1 MSKQTGL
8 GDNFYIAGY
17 NVSGDVNSLSRIN
30 GGPAALNVTAID
42 KSAPERLGGKRDGGF
57 TFTSIF
63 NDATGQ
69 QHEALKTL
77 PLASR
82 IGTYFHGRAIGSPAA
97 SCMAKQIDYNGTRD
111 EEGLLTF
118 AVDVQADGYG
128 LEWGEQLT
136 AGVRTDTAATNG
148 ASFDGGASSSF
159 GAQAYLQVF
168 SVTGTSVTVT
178 LEDSADNVSFAAIT
192 GGAFSAV
199 LASARSDQ
207 RIAMTGTI
215 RRYVRAV
222 TSGTFSNA
230 QFAVQFVRNA
240 TAVVF

>member
-30 GGPAALNVTAID
+30 GGPAALDVTAID
-42 KSAPERLGGKRDGGF
+42 KSALERLGGKRDGGF
-57 TFTSIF
+57 TFTSIL

-69 QHEALKTL
+69 QHAALKTL
-77 PLASR
+77 PLASH
-82 IGTYFHGRAIGSPAA
+82 IGTYFRGQGIGNPAA

-136 AGVRTDTAATNG
+136 VGVRTDTAATNG
-148 ASFDGGASSSF
+148 ASFDGGASSAF

-222 TSGTFSNA
+222 TSGTFNPAS
-230 QFAVQFVRNA
+230 FAVQFVRNA

>member
-1 MSKQTGL
+1 MAKQSGL

-17 NVSGDVNSLSRIN
+17 DLSGDVNLLSRIN
-30 GGPAALNVTAID
+30 GGPAALDVTPIN
-42 KSAPERLGGKRDGGF
+42 KSAMERLGGKRDGGF

-69 QHEALKTL
+69 QHAALSTL
-77 PLASR
+77 PTTSR
-82 IGTYFHGRAIGSPAA
+82 IGTYFRGQAIGNPAA
-97 SCMAKQIDYNGTRD
+97 SCQALQIMYDGDRGEDGMFVFT
-111 EEGLLTF
+111 
-118 AVDVQADGYG
+118 ADLQSNEFG

-148 ASFDGGASSSF
+148 TSFDGGASSAL

-178 LEDSADNVSFAAIT
+178 LEDSADNASFAAIT
-192 GGAFSAV
+192 GGAFTAV
-199 LASARSDQ
+199 NAGARSDQ
-207 RIAMTGTI
+207 RIAMSGTI

-222 TSGTFSNA
+222 TSGTFSDA

>member
-1 MSKQTGL
+1 MSKQSGL

-17 NVSGDVNSLSRIN
+17 NVSGDTNSLSRIS
-30 GGPAALNVTAID
+30 GGPAALDVTPID
-42 KSAPERLGGKRDGGF
+42 KSGFERLGGKRDGGF

-77 PLASR
+77 PTTAR
-82 IGTYFHGRAIGSPAA
+82 IGTYFRGTAIGNPAA
-97 SCMAKQIDYNGTRD
+97 SCRALQIMYDGNRD
-111 EEGLLTF
+111 PEGLLIFT
-118 AVDVQADGYG
+118 ADLQADQFG

-148 ASFDGGASSSF
+148 TSFDGTASSAL

-178 LEDSADNVSFAAIT
+178 LEDSADNSSFAAIT
-192 GGAFSAV
+192 GGAFAAV
-199 LASARSDQ
+199 LAGARSDQ
-207 RIAMTGTI
+207 RIAMSGTI

-222 TSGTFSNA
+222 TSGTFNPAS
-230 QFAVQFVRNA
+230 FAVQFVRNA